1 MTAPAAYAWTGPQE
15 QSDLGDGVLGREAE
29 QALIGR
35 FLVTASQVG
44 ATLLLS
50 GDPGMGK
57 STLLDAAAR
66 AAAAAGTHVLRTAG
80 SQVEANLSFSAL
92 DLLLGPVQD
101 RLTELAPEHR
111 DGLLVAFGQA
121 GGPPPD
127 RQLVAESV
135 LALLQ
140 KCGRTAPLLLVV
152 DDLQWLDRAT
162 ASVLGVVARR
172 VHGAG
177 LGLLGAQRAGEDCF
191 FDRSRLPQHE
201 LPPLD
206 DGAAAALVERV
217 RPGIA
222 PGVLRRVVAT
232 GAGNPL
238 ALLELPAAL
247 SPRQLAGTAP
257 LPPVLPLGSRLDA
270 LFSSRIAELP
280 GGVRELL
287 LLAAL
292 ETTGSL
298 EVLGAAHQGQLAADL
313 ATAEDARLLVVD
325 RTAGDVAF
333 RHAAVRSATV
343 GLSTSGEQQQAH
355 RRLAAAAVD
364 VERRAWHRAAAA
376 HGPDEQVAALLEQVA
391 HQLLDRGDAAGAVS
405 ALLRCAALTPDAG
418 RRRQRLARAAYFGVA
433 MAGELRPAADLMAE
447 IRREGPGG
455 GESLTIAMA
464 AALLLIN
471 DPDGDVPTAHAV
483 LARTLEAGGED
494 LDAGDGELVEALNQ
508 LLQLCQM
515 GDGPAQWEV
524 LRALLDRVH
533 PAVPDHLRLLVAGSQ
548 PLLATDAELRG
559 FGELVHRVGVDS
571 DPVFVARLTAAAF
584 SVDQVEDCCRALRH
598 FVAEAFEQQGAA
610 RAQALPALMSLSWQA
625 FITGRWEECAQT
637 ATDGLAIARQLGYAS
652 AFWPF
657 RLAAAALAAARGDAA
672 VVDHLTEE
680 VIGWAAP
687 RQCGSALELCRFV
700 RSLAAVGR
708 RDYEA
713 AYRECTATSGP
724 GVLSLHARRSGW
736 SALDLVE
743 SALRTGRPD
752 AAAAHAE
759 ALTRMGVARLSP
771 RAAIAVD
778 AARALIAP
786 DDVAGALFDRAVATP
801 GAELWPFE
809 RARVQLL
816 YGEHLRRRRAAMD
829 ARSQLTEAHATFV
842 RLQATPW
849 IDRAAAELRASGTH
863 VTSPKGHALGLTPQ
877 EHEVAVLAA
886 AGLTNRQIAA
896 RLDIS
901 HRTVGMHLYR
911 VFPKLDVATRAGL
924 SDALA
929 APSGFGFLP

>member
-1 MTAPAAYAWTGPQE
+1 MTAPATDPSAAPPHQPGLDE
-15 QSDLGDGVLGREAE
+15 GVLGRAAE
-29 QALIGR
+29 QALVGSFLETAGR
-35 FLVTASQVG
+35 VG
-44 ATLLLS
+44 AVLLLF

-66 AAAAAGTHVLRTAG
+66 SAAAAGARVLRAAG

-92 DLLLGPVQD
+92 DLLLSPVQD
-101 RLTELAPEHR
+101 RLAELLPEHR
-111 DGLLVAFGQA
+111 DALLVAFGQA

-135 LALLQ
+135 VALLQ
-140 KCGRTAPLLLVV
+140 TCARTAPLLLVV

-172 VHGAG
+172 VHGAR
-177 LGLLGAQRAGEDCF
+177 LGLLGAQRSGEDCF
-191 FDRSRLPQHE
+191 FDRSGLPQHE
-201 LPPLD
+201 LAPLD
-206 DGAAAALVERV
+206 EGAATALVERA

-222 PGVLRRVVAT
+222 AAVLRRVVQT

-238 ALLELPAAL
+238 ALLELPVAL
-247 SPRQLAGTAP
+247 SREQLAGAAP
-257 LPPVLPLGSRLDA
+257 LPPVLPLGARLDA
-270 LFSSRIAELP
+270 LFSARIAELP

-298 EVLGAAHQGQLAADL
+298 EVLRAAHPGELAGDLAA
-313 ATAEDARLLVVD
+313 AEQARLLVVD
-325 RTAGDVAF
+325 RTAGAVAF

-355 RRLAAAAVD
+355 HRLAGAAVD
-364 VERRAWHRAAAA
+364 VERQAWHRAAAA

-405 ALLRCAALTPDAG
+405 ALLRCAALTPDA
-418 RRRQRLARAAYFGVA
+418 RRRRERLGRAAYFGVA

-447 IRREGPGG
+447 IRRDGPGG

-464 AALLLIN
+464 AALLLVN

-483 LARTLEAGGED
+483 LARTLEAGGD
-494 LDAGDGELVEALNQ
+494 HLDAGDGELVEALHQ

-515 GDGPAQWEV
+515 GEDRVQWDV
-524 LRALLDRVH
+524 LRALLARVQ
-533 PAVPDHLRLLVAGSQ
+533 PAVPEPLRLMAAASQ
-548 PLLATDAELRG
+548 PLLATDGELHG
-559 FGELVHRVGVDS
+559 FGELVQAVRVDS

-584 SVDQVEDCCRALRH
+584 SVDQVEDCCPPMRH

-625 FITGRWEECAQT
+625 FLTGRWEECAQT
-637 ATDGLAIARQLGYAS
+637 STDGLGIARQLGYAS

-657 RLAAAALAAARGDAA
+657 RLAEAALAAARGDTA
-672 VVDHLTEE
+672 VLDHLTDE

-713 AYRECTATSGP
+713 AYRECTTTSAP
-724 GVLSLHARRSGW
+724 GVIPPHARRSGW
-736 SALDLVE
+736 FALDLVE
-743 SALRTGRPD
+743 SALRTGRAE

-759 ALTRMGVARLSP
+759 ALTRAGVARLSP
-771 RAAIAVD
+771 RAAMAVL
-778 AARALIAP
+778 AARAMTAP
-786 DDVAGALFDRAVATP
+786 DDVAGGLFEQAVATP
-801 GAELWPFE
+801 GVELWPFE

-816 YGEHLRRRRAAMD
+816 HGEHLRRRRAAMD
-829 ARSQLTEAHATFV
+829 ARTQLTQAHATFV
-842 RLQATPW
+842 RLRATPW
-849 IDRAAAELRASGTH
+849 TERAAAELRASGTQL
-863 VTSPKGHALGLTPQ
+863 VPAKGPALGLTPQ

-929 APSGFGFLP
+929 GQ